1 MAENKNKIVFY
12 ADWKDSFN
20 HLTDEEAGIL
30 IKHFFSYVNDERP
43 ILEDRIIQASWIPIE
58 KTLKR
63 DLKKWEQYIEKQQAN
78 GKKGG
83 RPKTQ
88 ITQAFTEKPKKAV
101 SVNDSVSVNEIID
114 KSITYGIKG
123 FLNDWNKLRK
133 EHLGKPSFLN
143 TIDRDSEDNLKQL
156 LNNYKMEDIQSALIG
171 LFKQKKLPNGMTT
184 MQSNPKHFLK
194 TFESYLTA
202 YHDKNTELYGKTEKE

>member
-101 SVNDSVSVNEIID
+101 NDSVSVSVNDINNIYKRFVDEVKSGGFDSRIESMYMRLKIKKGSLTPLLID
-114 KSITYGIKG
+114 FKNHLIEENREHKTTNDL
-123 FLNDWNKLRK
+123 FLNFKNW
-133 EHLGKPSFLN
+133 LN
-143 TIDRDSEDNLKQL
+143 VQDR
-156 LNNYKMEDIQSALIG
+156 I
-171 LFKQKKLPNGMTT
+171 KKL
-184 MQSNPKHFLK
+184 
-194 TFESYLTA
+194 
-202 YHDKNTELYGKTEKE
+202 DKYR